1 MELGRNKT
9 IMVVDDSEIVLE
21 VVRSSLEAA
30 GYRVITRNRPVGC
43 LALMLKEEPD
53 LVLVDVS
60 MPEVGGD
67 TLVRCFG
74 TAHPTSTSVV
84 LLHSSLPEE
93 ALKEKA
99 RLSGAHG
106 YIRKTSNH
114 SAFVREVG
122 QWLRR
127 SSGRSG
133 ADHRATSGTFESV
146 GSVQPKAESPA
157 VSGTRAAPNVVLLV
171 DSDMLSLS
179 QYRKQLQGEELTF
192 EFALSSAHALG
203 RLMGESPPDLVIS
216 NTTIGEA
223 SGAQLF
229 ERAVAHNPRWRGRFI
244 FFGERSADDA
254 LEMNSSFRGPVLYK
268 PVHVEDLKN
277 AIRSIVGAR
286 QAASVGR

>member
-1 MELGRNKT
+1 MDPVRIKT

-74 TAHPTSTSVV
+74 TAHPTSTTIV
-84 LLHSSLPEE
+84 LLHSGLPEE

-106 YIRKTSNH
+106 YIRKTSNQTG
-114 SAFVREVG
+114 FVREIA

-127 SSGRSG
+127 SSHRTS
-133 ADHRATSGTFESV
+133 AEHRATSSSSDALN
-146 GSVQPKAESPA
+146 SVQPKAESPGI
-157 VSGTRAAPNVVLLV
+157 SGTRAVPNVVLLV

-179 QYRKQLQGEELTF
+179 QYRKQLQGADLTF

-203 RLMGESPPDLVIS
+203 RLTGDSPPDLVVS
-216 NTTIGEA
+216 NAMIGDV
-223 SGAQLF
+223 SGAKLF
-229 ERAVAHNPRWRGRFI
+229 ERAIAHSARWRDKFI
-244 FFGERSADDA
+244 FFGDRSDGDA
-254 LEMNSSFRGPVLYK
+254 LDLNSSFRGPMLSK
-268 PVHVEDLKN
+268 PVQIEDLKN
-277 AIRSIVGAR
+277 AIRSIVGSQQLASGAR
-286 QAASVGR
+286 